1 MYAIFKK
8 EIRYFFS
15 SLIGTIVLVL
25 FLSINSYFLWIDP
38 ASDYL
43 DILNSGFA
51 TLEPLFIIAPWMYLI
66 LIPAMTMRAFA
77 EEKANG
83 TIELLLTKPLTEYNI
98 VIGKFL
104 AYFTLLA
111 LTLLPTLVYYATVY
125 QLGYPKGNIDQG
137 ATLGSYIGLFLLGAS
152 FVSIGIFS
160 SAITKSQ
167 IIALLISL
175 ILSLFF
181 YSGFELLSNFG
192 DPNGF
197 SFFIKQFGIEEHYY
211 NISRGIID
219 TRDLVYYSCL
229 IVSFLL
235 LTKLVLVSR
244 KW

>member
-1 MYAIFKK
+1 MFAIFKK

-25 FLSINSYFLWIDP
+25 FLAINSYFLWIDP
-38 ASDYL
+38 ANDYL

-51 TLEPLFIIAPWMYLI
+51 TLEPLFTIAPWMYLI

-77 EEKANG
+77 EEKSNG
-83 TIELLLTKPLTEYNI
+83 TIELLLTKPLSEYNI
-98 VIGKFL
+98 IIGKFL

-111 LTLLPTLVYYATVY
+111 LTLIPTVVYYITVY

-137 ATLGSYIGLFLLGAS
+137 ATLGSYLGLFLLGAS

-160 SAITKSQ
+160 SVITKSQ
-167 IIALLISL
+167 IISLLISL
-175 ILSLFF
+175 LLCLFF
-181 YSGFELLSNFG
+181 YSGFELISNFG
-192 DPNGF
+192 EANAV
-197 SFFIKQFGIEEHYY
+197 SFVIKQFGIEEHYY

-219 TRDLVYYSCL
+219 SRDLVYYGCL
-229 IVSFLL
+229 IGGFLL

>member
-51 TLEPLFIIAPWMYLI
+51 TLEPLFTIAPWMYLI

-83 TIELLLTKPLTEYNI
+83 TIELLLTKPLSEYNI

-111 LTLLPTLVYYATVY
+111 LTLLPTLTYYITVY
-125 QLGYPKGNIDQG
+125 QLGYPKGNIDQ
-137 ATLGSYIGLFLLGAS
+137 L
-152 FVSIGIFS
+152 
-160 SAITKSQ
+160 
-167 IIALLISL
+167 SL
-175 ILSLFF
+175 IH
-181 YSGFELLSNFG
+181 
-192 DPNGF
+192 
-197 SFFIKQFGIEEHYY
+197 I
-211 NISRGIID
+211 
-219 TRDLVYYSCL
+219 
-229 IVSFLL
+229 
-235 LTKLVLVSR
+235 
-244 KW
+244 

>member
-1 MYAIFKK
+1 MFAVFKK

-15 SLIGTIVLVL
+15 SLIGPIVLVL

-38 ASDYL
+38 ANDYL

-51 TLEPLFIIAPWMYLI
+51 TLEPLFTIAPWMYLI

-77 EEKANG
+77 EEKSNG
-83 TIELLLTKPLTEYNI
+83 TIELLLTKPLSEYNI
-98 VIGKFL
+98 IIGKFL
-104 AYFTLLA
+104 AYFSLLA
-111 LTLLPTLVYYATVY
+111 LTLLPTIVYYFTVY

-160 SAITKSQ
+160 SAITSSQ
-167 IIALLISL
+167 IISLLVSL
-175 ILSLFF
+175 ILCLFF
-181 YSGFELLSNFG
+181 YSGFELISNFG
-192 DPNGF
+192 NANTL

-219 TRDLVYYSCL
+219 TRDIVYYGCL
-229 IVSFLL
+229 IGGFLL
-235 LTKLVLVSR
+235 LTKLVIVSR